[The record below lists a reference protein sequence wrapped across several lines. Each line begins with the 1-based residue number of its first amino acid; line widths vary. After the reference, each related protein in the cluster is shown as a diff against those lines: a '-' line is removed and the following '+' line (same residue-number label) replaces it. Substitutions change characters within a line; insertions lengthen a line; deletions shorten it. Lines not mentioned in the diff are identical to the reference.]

1 MRKRSDNQL
10 DLEQGAARTI
20 EHAREELDCS
30 RSSVYELV
38 RAGRLETPAHHHAE
52 HSQARRLAEHLSD
65 SARRF
70 VARRRAVTKGDA

>member
-1 MRKRSDNQL
+1 MRKRSHNQL

-38 RAGRLETPAHHHAE
+38 RAGRLELIYLEPNGKKLPRITTR
-52 HSQARRLAEHLSD
+52 SIRKL
-65 SARRF
+65 
-70 VARRRAVTKGDA
+70 VG